1 MPLHVKREDVPERAV
16 EAYVNLFKP
25 IPRVSDKGIQAVLE
39 DLALSTPV
47 PKDLINRPEYFR
59 ENGPLEKLVNSG
71 WIDEIRK

>member
-1 MPLHVKREDVPERAV
+1 VD
-16 EAYVNLFKP
+16 AYVTLFKP
-25 IPRVSDKGIQAVLE
+25 IPRVSDRGIQVVLE

-71 WIDEIRK
+71 WIEEIKK